1 MLDLIRDR
9 SHDQA
14 RRKAA
19 DIEVNVLIKRY
30 GDAEV
35 ALVRCDQL
43 IKRHDDPSKLRFL
56 RLVRERLVAIA
67 AA

>member
-9 SHDQA
+9 SHDRA

-19 DIEVNVLIKRY
+19 DIEVNVLINRY
-30 GDAEV
+30 GDAEA

-43 IKRHDDPSKLRFL
+43 IKRYDDPSKLRFL